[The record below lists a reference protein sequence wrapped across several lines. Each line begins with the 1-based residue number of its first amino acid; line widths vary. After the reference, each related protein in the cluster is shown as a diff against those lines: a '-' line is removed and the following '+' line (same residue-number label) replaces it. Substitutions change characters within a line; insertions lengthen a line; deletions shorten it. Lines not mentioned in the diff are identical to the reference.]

1 MKGRAHSLHYWEHL
15 CIHLHVRHQVLRW
28 MSAGDNN
35 DDGGSVS
42 KCRFTITVFLPPCN
56 VRPVYL
62 LPPSLS
68 FPKTATCVLILLPLD
83 PLCLQKRSAF
93 HWDPTWTNEGK
104 GQPPTGKTVKQAD
117 KSALGDPLLNGKK
130 VVISCLHK
138 TMNHLWMDVAPWCFK
153 WTGLGWKDRIWGPHW
168 AWGR

>member
-1 MKGRAHSLHYWEHL
+1 
-15 CIHLHVRHQVLRW
+15 
-28 MSAGDNN
+28 MSGTRSYAAVPATTMMMVAVCRNV
-35 DDGGSVS
+35 GS
-42 KCRFTITVFLPPCN
+42 
-56 VRPVYL
+56 L
-62 LPPSLS
+62 LPCSSPRVMWDLFTSSLSLS

-104 GQPPTGKTVKQAD
+104 GQPPTRKTVKQAD

-168 AWGR
+168 GR